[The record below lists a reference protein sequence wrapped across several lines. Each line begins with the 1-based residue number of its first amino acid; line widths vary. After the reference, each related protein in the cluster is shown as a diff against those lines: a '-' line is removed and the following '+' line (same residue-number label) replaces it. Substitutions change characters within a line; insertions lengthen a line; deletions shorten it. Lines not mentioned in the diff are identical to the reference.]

1 MAEVKKFEPF
11 VLRWEG
17 GSKYTNKK
25 SDRGGATKYGITI
38 ATWRTVG
45 YDKNGDG
52 KIDEKDVQLISEED
66 FKKVLKRNFWDK
78 WKADEIKNQSVAEI
92 LVDWI
97 WASGK
102 WGIIKPQ
109 QLLGVKADG
118 IVGKQTIAAV
128 NGYPNQRQLFEALKN
143 ARKAYIDKLIKAD
156 PSQIVNKKG
165 WLNRINALEYKEE
178 QV

>member
-1 MAEVKKFEPF
+1 MAEIKKFEPF
-11 VLRWEG
+11 ILKWEG
-17 GSKYTNKK
+17 GAKYTNKK
-25 SDRGGATKYGITI
+25 SDKGGATKYGITI

-52 KIDEKDVQLISEED
+52 KIDEKDVKLITEDD

-78 WKADEIKNQSVAEI
+78 WKADQIKNQKVAEI
-92 LVDWI
+92 LVDWL
-97 WASGK
+97 WNSGK

-118 IVGKQTIAAV
+118 IVGVKTLAAV
-128 NGYPNQRQLFEALKN
+128 NNYPNQRKLFESLKN
-143 ARKAYIDKLIKAD
+143 ARKAYIDKVIKND

-165 WLNRINALEYKEE
+165 WLNRINSIVYED
-178 QV
+178 

>member
-52 KIDEKDVQLISEED
+52 KIDENDVKLITEED
-66 FKKVLKRNFWDK
+66 FKKVLKKNFWDK
-78 WKADEIKNQSVAEI
+78 WKADQIKNQKVAEI
-92 LVDWI
+92 LVDWL

-118 IVGKQTIAAV
+118 IVGAKTLAAV
-128 NGYPNQRQLFEALKN
+128 NNYPNQRQLFDIIKN
-143 ARKAYIDKLIKAD
+143 ARKAFIDKVIKND
-156 PSQIVNKKG
+156 PRQIAHKKG
-165 WLNRINALEYKEE
+165 WLNRINDLKYED
-178 QV
+178 

>member
-1 MAEVKKFEPF
+1 MAEVEKFVPF
-11 VLRWEG
+11 VLKWEG
-17 GSKYTNKK
+17 GAKYTNNKH
-25 SDRGGATKYGITI
+25 DRGGATKYGITI

-102 WGIIKPQ
+102 WGIINPQ

-165 WLNRINALEYKEE
+165 WYNRINALEYKEE
-178 QV
+178 QP

>member
-1 MAEVKKFEPF
+1 MAEIKKFEPF
-11 VLRWEG
+11 ILKWEG
-17 GSKYTNKK
+17 GAKYTNKK
-25 SDRGGATKYGITI
+25 SDKGGATKYGITI

-52 KIDEKDVQLISEED
+52 KIDEKDVKLITEDD

-78 WKADEIKNQSVAEI
+78 WKADQIKNQKVAEI
-92 LVDWI
+92 LVDWL
-97 WASGK
+97 WNSGK

-118 IVGKQTIAAV
+118 IIGVKTLAAV
-128 NGYPNQRQLFEALKN
+128 NNYPNQRKLFESLKN
-143 ARKAYIDKLIKAD
+143 ARKAYIDKVIKND

-165 WLNRINALEYKEE
+165 WLNRINSIVYED
-178 QV
+178 

>member
-1 MAEVKKFEPF
+1 MAEAKKFEPF

-118 IVGKQTIAAV
+118 IVGKQTLAAV

-143 ARKAYIDKLIKAD
+143 ARKAYINKLIKAD

-178 QV
+178 QA

>member
-1 MAEVKKFEPF
+1 MAEVEKFSPF
-11 VLRWEG
+11 VLKWEG
-17 GSKYTNKK
+17 GAKYTNNKH
-25 SDRGGATKYGITI
+25 DRGGATKYGITI

-52 KIDEKDVQLISEED
+52 KIDEKDVQLITEED

-78 WKADEIKNQSVAEI
+78 WKADEIENQSVADI

-118 IVGKQTIAAV
+118 IVGKQTLAAV
-128 NGYPNQRQLFEALKN
+128 NSYPNQRQHQGQGN
-143 ARKAYIDKLIKAD
+143 ARYDASD
-156 PSQIVNKKG
+156 PKVNPREPE
-165 WLNRINALEYKEE
+165 LEICLSVRYPALLR
-178 QV
+178 

>member
-11 VLRWEG
+11 VLRLEG

-118 IVGKQTIAAV
+118 IVGKQTLAAV

-143 ARKAYIDKLIKAD
+143 ARKAYINKLIKAD

-178 QV
+178 QA

>member
-1 MAEVKKFEPF
+1 MAEIKKFEPF
-11 VLRWEG
+11 ILKWEG
-17 GSKYTNKK
+17 GAKYTNKK
-25 SDRGGATKYGITI
+25 SDKGGATKYGITI

-52 KIDEKDVQLISEED
+52 KIDEKDVKLIDEED

-78 WKADEIKNQSVAEI
+78 WKADQIKNQKVAEI
-92 LVDWI
+92 LVDWL
-97 WASGK
+97 WNSGK

-118 IVGKQTIAAV
+118 IVGAKTLAAV
-128 NGYPNQRQLFEALKN
+128 NNYPNQRKLFESLKN
-143 ARKAYIDKLIKAD
+143 ARKAYIDKVIKND

-165 WLNRINALEYKEE
+165 WLNRINSIVYED
-178 QV
+178 

>member
-17 GSKYTNKK
+17 GAKYTNNKH
-25 SDRGGATKYGITI
+25 DRGGATKYGITI

-52 KIDEKDVQLISEED
+52 KIDEKDVQLITEED

-92 LVDWI
+92 LVDWL

-118 IVGKQTIAAV
+118 IVGKQTLAAV

-143 ARKAYIDKLIKAD
+143 ARKSYINKLIKAD